1 MKIYFTEVQED
12 SVLEEKEPTK
22 KTPEEIRSL
31 WKKAILETLLL
42 IRMEKENTDL
52 LGKRRG
58 RSPLFYYNLT
68 HN

>member
-52 LGKRRG
+52 LGKRKGRG
-58 RSPLFYYNLT
+58 PLFYYDLT